1 VRIGAISS
9 VAPAITSAIACS
21 AARRASSSVRQVRN
35 ARAAASNAV
44 SSCAGDA
51 SGALAN
57 RSPVAGLVTSKVW
70 SAPTAAPSIVRL
82 GISGNRNLDTLAF
95 PPFDL
100 VMCRVTRHVTQE
112 RKPI

>member
-1 VRIGAISS
+1 M
-9 VAPAITSAIACS
+9 APAIASAMACS

-57 RSPVAGLVTSKVW
+57 RSPVAGLITSKLW
-70 SAPTAAPSIVRL
+70 SAPTATPSIVRL
-82 GISGNRNLDTLAF
+82 GAVGNRNLDTMAF

-100 VMCRVTRHVTQE
+100 VIRRVTGA
-112 RKPI
+112 